1 MKIKIMESID
11 YKVVR
16 GRRRT
21 IVLNVDRNG
30 EVIVRVPI
38 SLSGEEI
45 ARFVI
50 KHRRWI
56 ERRKALR
63 LEHARL
69 SFADGQQLSLFGKS
83 YPIITGDAEITD
95 CAVCLP
101 AEHRESALERLL
113 KVFCLEPMVR
123 LTEQIALRNGL
134 SFSRVRISSAKSR
147 WGSCNRNGVIAYS
160 YRLSFLSPDL
170 IEYIVVHELCHT
182 LYFNHGAAFWR
193 EVFRILPDAKLRR
206 NRLKSYSYLMDT
218 TEN

>member
-16 GRRRT
+16 GRRLT

-38 SLSGEEI
+38 GLSGEEI

-56 ERRKALR
+56 ECRRALR

-95 CAVCLP
+95 YAVCLP

-123 LTEQIALRNGL
+123 LTEQIAFRNGL

-160 YRLSFLSPDL
+160 YRLSFLPPDL